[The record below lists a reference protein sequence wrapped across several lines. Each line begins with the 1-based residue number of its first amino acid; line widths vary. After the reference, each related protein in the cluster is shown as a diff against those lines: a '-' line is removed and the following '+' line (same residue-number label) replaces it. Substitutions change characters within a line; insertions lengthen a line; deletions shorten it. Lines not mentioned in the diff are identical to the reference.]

1 MDSPILSQLLMRIV
15 LIIPLPFIPAEFSG
29 LDEQPVTVVF
39 EDNTETII
47 KLRGTTTESA
57 VKLGKELA
65 TTRGWSPAQFECVR
79 DLWMKE
85 SNWRW
90 KADNKQSTAY
100 GIPQILGLS
109 ESLTPEEQIIRGYEY
124 IEHRYGTAC
133 SAWSF
138 WQKNFYY

>member
-1 MDSPILSQLLMRIV
+1 MRIV

-39 EDNTETII
+39 EDNTETVI

-65 TTRGWSPAQFECVR
+65 TARGWSPAQFECVR

-90 KADNKQSTAY
+90 KADNKQSTAF

-109 ESLTPEEQIIRGYEY
+109 ESLTPEEQIIRGYDY
-124 IEHRYGTAC
+124 IEHRYSTAC
-133 SAWSF
+133 NAWSF
-138 WQKNFYY
+138 WQKKFYY

>member
-1 MDSPILSQLLMRIV
+1 MRIV
-15 LIIPLPFIPAEFSG
+15 LIVPLPFIPAEFTG

-47 KLRGTTTESA
+47 QLRGTTTESA

-65 TTRGWSPAQFECVR
+65 AQRGWSPAQFDCVR

-90 KADNKQSTAY
+90 KADNKQSTAF
-100 GIPQILGLS
+100 GIPQILRLS

-124 IEHRYGTAC
+124 IEHRYDTAC
-133 SAWSF
+133 KAWSF

>member
-1 MDSPILSQLLMRIV
+1 MRIV

-29 LDEQPVTVVF
+29 LDAQPVTVVL
-39 EDNTETII
+39 EDASTVQID
-47 KLRGTTTESA
+47 LRGMNTESA

-65 TTRGWSPAQFECVR
+65 TQRGWAPAQFECVR

-90 KADNKQSTAY
+90 NADNKQSTAY

-109 ESLTPEEQIIRGYEY
+109 KSLTPEQQIIRGYEY
-124 IEHRYGTAC
+124 IEHRYDTAC
-133 SAWSF
+133 KAWSF